1 MLSRLRH
8 ALPLLAALLALT
20 ALIFAPAA
28 AKTSAR
34 AGLALCAEMLVP
46 SLLPFFI
53 LSGLLRRMGLP
64 FLLGRVAE
72 PLTLRLFGL
81 SGAGASALLMGLTGG
96 YPLGAAMLGDLVR
109 DGGMKKEEA
118 ERALCFCNNSGP
130 AFLIGAAGTGVFH
143 DRRIGL
149 LLYVTHVL
157 AAFIVG
163 VLLAPRRGEDAVH
176 VSVHIRSVTL
186 AEELPSAIRD
196 AVDAMLTVCGF
207 AVFFSVLTGLLDAGG
222 VLTSASLWL
231 SGAIAASPQ
240 AARAFLTGIL
250 ELGSGIGGM
259 TGLPLLP
266 EHTALAAFL
275 IGFGGL
281 SVHCQTA
288 AVLAGTGV
296 SLKKHFWARILQG
309 MLAAGMMLAVG

>member
-1 MLSRLRH
+1 MMSRLRR
-8 ALPLLAALLALT
+8 ALPLLASMLALT
-20 ALIFAPAA
+20 ALMLAPEA

-34 AGLALCAEMLVP
+34 AGLRLCAEMLVP

-64 FLLGRVAE
+64 FLLGRIAE

-81 SGAGASALLMGLTGG
+81 SGAGASAMLLGLTGG

-109 DGGMKKEEA
+109 DGLMTKEEA
-118 ERALCFCNNSGP
+118 GRALGFCNNSGP

-157 AAFIVG
+157 AALVVG
-163 VLLAPRRGEDAVH
+163 VLLAPRRSADAAH
-176 VSVHIRSVTL
+176 APVHIRSVTL
-186 AEELPSAIRD
+186 AEALPSAIRD

-207 AVFFSVLTGLLDAGG
+207 AVFFSVLTGLLDADGL
-222 VLTSASLWL
+222 LTSVSAWF
-231 SGAIAASPQ
+231 SGAITTSPQ
-240 AARAFLTGIL
+240 ASRAFLTGLL
-250 ELGSGIGGM
+250 ELGSGIGAMRGI
-259 TGLPLLP
+259 PLLP

-288 AVLAGTGV
+288 AVLTGTGIP
-296 SLKKHFWARILQG
+296 LKKHFWARILHG
-309 MLAAGMMLAVG
+309 LLAAGMMLAVG